1 MESIP
6 SSLNESNVSA
16 MSQVTEAEIDRKL
29 QQMLPELIGK
39 VKEEIFKESMTASSI
54 KQKSEIKPQK

>member
-39 VKEEIFKESMTASSI
+39 VKEEIFKDSMTASSI